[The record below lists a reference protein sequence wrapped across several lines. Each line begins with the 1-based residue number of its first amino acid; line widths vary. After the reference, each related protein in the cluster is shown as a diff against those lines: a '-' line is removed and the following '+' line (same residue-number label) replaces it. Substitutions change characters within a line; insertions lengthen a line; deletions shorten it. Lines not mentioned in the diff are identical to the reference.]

1 MHPDYVRSRW
11 WAGAVNY
18 LAMAHFTF
26 ERHTGETYVWHYLMM
41 WAECMENLKEEE
53 ANDCQT

>member
-11 WAGAVNY
+11 WAGAENY

-26 ERHTGETYVWHYLMM
+26 ERNTEETYVWHYLML
-41 WAECMENLKEEE
+41 WAECMENLKEE